1 MNVTFCG
8 HSQITKADNIA
19 NWLRNVTQ
27 DLIEQGATTFY
38 LGGYGEFDSL
48 AASILREQKKKYPQ
62 IELVLV
68 LAYLNTGRDVSGYD
82 STVYPPLENVPRRFS
97 ISHRNRW
104 MVESADVVVAYVLH
118 DWGGA
123 ATTLRCAKQTK
134 NQIIMLLNEMG
145 IDVEDYRYD
154 EKEEQLYTVRTISG
168 EKYELPFNHESDG
181 TRKLIAALPV
191 ILVAL
196 QEGRLVIIDE
206 LDAKLH
212 PKLLRYVISMF
223 KNKKI
228 NKYGAQLLFTSHDIA
243 TMKNTVFR
251 RDEIWFA
258 ALDENHSSQVYSLYE
273 IRRED
278 KERVNST
285 AAFDKQYLEG
295 RYGADP
301 YLQNMLSGG
310 EWI

>member
-104 MVESADVVVAYVLH
+104 MVESADVVVGL
-118 DWGGA
+118 
-123 ATTLRCAKQTK
+123 C
-134 NQIIMLLNEMG
+134 
-145 IDVEDYRYD
+145 
-154 EKEEQLYTVRTISG
+154 S
-168 EKYELPFNHESDG
+168 P
-181 TRKLIAALPV
+181 
-191 ILVAL
+191 
-196 QEGRLVIIDE
+196 
-206 LDAKLH
+206 
-212 PKLLRYVISMF
+212 
-223 KNKKI
+223 
-228 NKYGAQLLFTSHDIA
+228 
-243 TMKNTVFR
+243 
-251 RDEIWFA
+251 
-258 ALDENHSSQVYSLYE
+258 
-273 IRRED
+273 
-278 KERVNST
+278 
-285 AAFDKQYLEG
+285 
-295 RYGADP
+295 
-301 YLQNMLSGG
+301 
-310 EWI
+310 